1 MKIPLR
7 FQITEFDCG
16 TVALQNAI
24 SYLYERED
32 IPAELIREITL
43 YTINCYD
50 DEGRLKNNSL
60 EIARMTDWITNY
72 TNDHD
77 FKLEASH
84 YIKEDVNLEMIKNC
98 ISSRGCVFLRTY
110 LEKGHFVTITDID
123 SEYVYLWDP
132 YYLDEDYY
140 DLNSE
145 IIIILDQPFK
155 YNRMVKL
162 SKFMASEETNY
173 ALGPVET
180 RECVCFER
188 K

>member
-32 IPAELIREITL
+32 IPAELIREINL
-43 YTINCYD
+43 YTLNCYD
-50 DEGRLKNNSL
+50 DKGALVSDSSSIEK
-60 EIARMTDWITNY
+60 MTEWITNY
-72 TNDHD
+72 TNQND
-77 FKLEASH
+77 FKLSANH
-84 YIKEDVNLEMIKNC
+84 YRKEEVNLELVKKC
-98 ISSRGCVFLRTY
+98 IANKGCVFMGTY
-110 LEKGHFVTITDID
+110 LEECHYVTITDID
-123 SEYVYLWDP
+123 DEYVYLWDP

-155 YNRMVKL
+155 YNRMVKINKFL
-162 SKFMASEETNY
+162 SSDVTNY
-173 ALGPVET
+173 ALGPIDT

-188 K
+188 M